1 VGIDLAEVASGVDRA
16 VSFYL
21 RHLQSVAFNLFQ
33 ASAYNGL
40 GDWRAIQYAWVSTLE
55 EIRMKAIVT
64 GHTKGLG
71 AAIAAELIARGI
83 PVLGLARSRAAAAPP
98 GLLTELEVDLSDG
111 AALAAFVAGGAL
123 GDWLADADTTLL
135 VNNAGVVAPVGPLAE
150 QDPLA
155 VLRAVTLNVA
165 APLALA
171 AAVVRASRGQR
182 RILHVSSGAGRNAYP
197 GWSVYCATK
206 AALDRHAEAVLQD
219 GDAAVRCASL
229 APGVIDTGMQAEI
242 RATPESRFPMKERF
256 VQLKQEGA
264 LAKPEECA
272 RKLVDYLL
280 APRFGRDAVADLR
293 DA

>member
-1 VGIDLAEVASGVDRA
+1 
-16 VSFYL
+16 
-21 RHLQSVAFNLFQ
+21 
-33 ASAYNGL
+33 
-40 GDWRAIQYAWVSTLE
+40 
-55 EIRMKAIVT
+55 MKAIVT

-71 AAIAAELIARGI
+71 AAIAAELTARGI
-83 PVLGLARSRAAAAPP
+83 PVLGLARSRAAGASPA
-98 GLLTELEVDLSDG
+98 LLTAIEVDLSDG

-135 VNNAGVVAPVGPLAE
+135 VNNAGVVAPVGPLRE

-155 VLRAVTLNVA
+155 VLHAVTLNVA

-171 AAVVRASRGQR
+171 AAVVRASRGER

-206 AALDRHAEAVLQD
+206 AALDRHAEAVLLD
-219 GDAAVRCASL
+219 GDASVRCASL

-272 RKLVDYLL
+272 RQMVDYLL